1 MKTGGYKMNDFY
13 ENIKNLTSHRE
24 LYYFTT
30 SKDGNS
36 MITDDIFPE
45 EKKLSCYYQIDEF
58 HIELCK
64 FIHKMDNNSKNCE
77 EAFHTYIKTAFT
89 KDMHELNTCYK
100 TLWQNIRSLH
110 VFFARDEA
118 VKFYIESNLARFWKN
133 YLKSFLNTD
142 CFEGKS
148 IDEKVELLYQRI
160 ALSFAPI
167 FASGK
172 YDITNISGNL
182 KKASYQE
189 FSRMGPVFLICDSL
203 EYKSKTDFASKL
215 KNRIIELTCEGET
228 KPLEESLEFFWK
240 NYVVLEDLRNL
251 VTILNHYTSNFSI
264 LIKEAK
270 NFTCSQIT
278 ACFLTQDYV
287 QPLQDAL
294 SYIEQISFP
303 QKLPYILWDTLRRNA
318 PTGNDYIH
326 IGHDSILTKYLGRE
340 EYKKLF
346 ELSDLSDSEKKD
358 LLNNLETKF
367 NKCLPP
373 YFDAFIKSPTYIFHY
388 FEQLIYMELY
398 QIIFNKEFYNRGN
411 CGHYYITSD
420 RRMHY
425 CPLCKERSNYDK
437 TYNEKQNAIPIWKK
451 KNELYNNMRYQCK
464 KFNRPK
470 EYFTKWS
477 KQLSEL
483 YKYYIKNN
491 KINDVED
498 FENDVKKILVTDSNR

>member
-1 MKTGGYKMNDFY
+1 MP
-13 ENIKNLTSHRE
+13 S
-24 LYYFTT
+24 
-30 SKDGNS
+30 
-36 MITDDIFPE
+36 P
-45 EKKLSCYYQIDEF
+45 
-58 HIELCK
+58 
-64 FIHKMDNNSKNCE
+64 
-77 EAFHTYIKTAFT
+77 
-89 KDMHELNTCYK
+89 
-100 TLWQNIRSLH
+100 
-110 VFFARDEA
+110 
-118 VKFYIESNLARFWKN
+118 
-133 YLKSFLNTD
+133 
-142 CFEGKS
+142 
-148 IDEKVELLYQRI
+148 
-160 ALSFAPI
+160 FAPHI
-167 FASGK
+167 A
-172 YDITNISGNL
+172 
-182 KKASYQE
+182 YQ
-189 FSRMGPVFLICDSL
+189 
-203 EYKSKTDFASKL
+203 
-215 KNRIIELTCEGET
+215 
-228 KPLEESLEFFWK
+228 FF
-240 NYVVLEDLRNL
+240 
-251 VTILNHYTSNFSI
+251 I

-326 IGHDSILTKYLGRE
+326 IGHNSILTKYLGRE

-358 LLNNLETKF
+358 LLNNLGTKF

-451 KNELYNNMRYQCK
+451 KNELYNNMRYQCR

-498 FENDVKKILVTDSNR
+498 FENDVKKILVTDSNS